1 MEESRS
7 IFDKYRNKVSLPLD
21 PEYLATLSAQVIS
34 SDRNVSM
41 VDFEVFAAICAELT
55 CYREKNNVDSI
66 TWKEYKNLF
75 IDNIPSYAKELN
87 TDNPEEMYFLERHRM
102 RACQLYV
109 AHNFEGKVKE
119 LNNAMDEKLNN
130 NNGGNA

>member
-1 MEESRS
+1 MKLRNLFE
-7 IFDKYRNKVSLPLD
+7 KYRNTKALPLD

-41 VDFEVFAAICAELT
+41 VDFDVFAAICAELT

-87 TDNPEEMYFLERHRM
+87 TDIPEEMYVLEHHRM

-109 AHNFEGKVKE
+109 AHNFEGKEKE

>member
-1 MEESRS
+1 MKPINLFE
-7 IFDKYRNKVSLPLD
+7 KYRNTKALPLD
-21 PEYLATLSAQVIS
+21 AEYLATLSAQVIS
-34 SDRNVSM
+34 SERNVTM
-41 VDFEVFAAICAELT
+41 VDFDVFAVICAELT

-87 TDNPEEMYFLERHRM
+87 TDNPEEMYVLEHHRT

-119 LNNAMDEKLNN
+119 LNNAMDEELNN
-130 NNGGNA
+130 NKGGNA